1 MRKQIR
7 ICALWRYR
15 KQNTTEQE
23 QLALLEKKR
32 PKLTVRRVHCNE
44 TDTDALL
51 VLDGKEKVGYVNSDD
66 IRWIEPVM
74 KKSKTRVMLA
84 FSHTVPSADGD
95 SGLLKYTID
104 VDENEV
110 KALEPSSEW
119 DCLYL
124 DYPCINVIEEL
135 DMLDYAL
142 DELSF
147 MLNGDFGGSMTMQ
160 DAVNTIC
167 DNCKYDLSVETTI
180 RLSDCSLALEKAG
193 DKESLKL
200 LSRLEHASTRRRS
213 KKGLKE
219 YGDWWQKICKG
230 NKDLLAICKNR
241 MKRRLDVS
249 RITKDLLAKELDRI
263 DRDLSNTPFELGT
276 MVDDVPLLM
285 HKAFYHDISREK
297 QMELLSALA
306 LRQQIATYLEGK
318 EKDAE
323 KTKELDKSQ
332 NEDRQKLLECFYSR
346 EDAED
351 FMSSIQGLRGT
362 EITAKVRQFA
372 RERRIS
378 DMSCYKPL
386 WEALH
391 ELGIYKYTLSNWNQQ
406 IG

>member
-51 VLDGKEKVGYVNSDD
+51 VLDGKEKVGYVNADD
-66 IRWIEPVM
+66 IRWIEPIM
-74 KKSKTRVMLA
+74 KESKTRVMLA

-95 SGLLKYTID
+95 SGMLIYTVD
-104 VDENEV
+104 VDEKDV
-110 KALEPSSEW
+110 QTLKADAEW
-119 DCLYL
+119 TGLCL

-142 DELSF
+142 DELWL
-147 MLNGDFGGSMTMQ
+147 MLNGDFGTMTMQ

-167 DNCKYDLSVETTI
+167 ENCKYDLSIETTNRI
-180 RLSDCSLALEKAG
+180 NDCCLMLEKVG
-193 DKESLKL
+193 DKESRLM
-200 LSRLEHASTRRRS
+200 LSKLEHASTRRRS
-213 KKGLKE
+213 KKGLNE
-219 YGDWWQKICKG
+219 YGEWWQKICKT
-230 NKDLLAICKNR
+230 NKNLLAVCKNR
-241 MKRRLDVS
+241 MRRRLNVN
-249 RITKDLLAKELDRI
+249 RITKEMLEGELDRI
-263 DRDLSNTPFELGT
+263 ELDLSKAPFELGT
-276 MVDDVPLLM
+276 MIDEVPLLM
-285 HKAFYHDISREK
+285 HKTFYHCMDRDT

-318 EKDAE
+318 EKKAE
-323 KTKELDKSQ
+323 KANVPDKSQ
-332 NEDRQKLLECFYSR
+332 NEDRQKLIECFYSR
-346 EDAED
+346 DDAED
-351 FMSSIQGLRGT
+351 FMRSIQGLRGT
-362 EITAKVRQFA
+362 EITAMVRQFA

-391 ELGIYKYTLSNWNQQ
+391 EMGIYKYTLSNWNQQ

>member
-51 VLDGKEKVGYVNSDD
+51 VLDGKDD

-110 KALEPSSEW
+110 KALEPSYEW

-249 RITKDLLAKELDRI
+249 RITKDLLAKELD
-263 DRDLSNTPFELGT
+263 TY
-276 MVDDVPLLM
+276 
-285 HKAFYHDISREK
+285 KA
-297 QMELLSALA
+297 
-306 LRQQIATYLEGK
+306 
-318 EKDAE
+318 
-323 KTKELDKSQ
+323 
-332 NEDRQKLLECFYSR
+332 
-346 EDAED
+346 
-351 FMSSIQGLRGT
+351 
-362 EITAKVRQFA
+362 
-372 RERRIS
+372 
-378 DMSCYKPL
+378 
-386 WEALH
+386 
-391 ELGIYKYTLSNWNQQ
+391 
-406 IG
+406 